1 MVDFILNAQVRSD
14 LGKGASRR
22 LRRNAG
28 LVPAVVYGGDK
39 EPQSVTLN
47 CAKSPSSWK
56 TRLPSA
62 T

>member
-28 LVPAVVYGGDK
+28 
-39 EPQSVTLN
+39 
-47 CAKSPSSWK
+47 
-56 TRLPSA
+56 
-62 T
+62 